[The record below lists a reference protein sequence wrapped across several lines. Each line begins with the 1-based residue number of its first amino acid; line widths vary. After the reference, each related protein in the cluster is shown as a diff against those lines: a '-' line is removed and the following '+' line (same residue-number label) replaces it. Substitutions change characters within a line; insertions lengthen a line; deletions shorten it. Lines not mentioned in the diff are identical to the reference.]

1 MERGKYKRVPGKKR
15 NISEEAREAFRKNM
29 AKAREKAMQV
39 RMGNGITYVETEK
52 SRVAKVKNAGTAC
65 AVRTARTVLRKMP
78 LGATEGT
85 EIKVSRYRALTVV
98 DPVPVKV
105 PGIERWEQKFKQS
118 GRFVMDGKEHVFSGD
133 CRIYWDYEPTME
145 NIMEKPMFEEDQ
157 EGE

>member
-1 MERGKYKRVPGKKR
+1 MPKGIYKRKLGLKR
-15 NISEEAREAFRKNM
+15 NVSEEAKEVFRRNM
-29 AKAREKAMQV
+29 AKAREKAK
-39 RMGNGITYVETEK
+39 GIKTEK

-118 GRFVMDGKEHVFSGD
+118 GRFVMYGKEHVFSGD

-157 EGE
+157 EVNG

>member
-1 MERGKYKRVPGKKR
+1 MPKGIYQRKLGLKR
-15 NISEEAREAFRKNM
+15 NVSEEAKEAFRRNM
-29 AKAREKAMQV
+29 AMAREKAK
-39 RMGNGITYVETEK
+39 GIKTEK
-52 SRVAKVKNAGTAC
+52 SMAAKVKNAGTAC

-85 EIKVSRYRALTVV
+85 EIKVSRYRTLTVV

-105 PGIERWEQKFKQS
+105 PGIDRWEQKFKQS
-118 GRFVMDGKEHVFSGD
+118 GRLAMYGQEYVFSGD

-157 EGE
+157 EGNG